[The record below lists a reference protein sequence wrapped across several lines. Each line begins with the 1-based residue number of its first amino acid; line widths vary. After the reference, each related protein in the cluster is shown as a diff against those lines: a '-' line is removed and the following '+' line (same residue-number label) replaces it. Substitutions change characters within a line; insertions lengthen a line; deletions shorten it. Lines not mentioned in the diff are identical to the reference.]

1 MDEGTIYTMYYT
13 ILYYTILYY
22 TILYYT
28 LLYYT
33 CIHIH
38 TYTCIHTYRKTIQLA
53 TQPSPPPHT
62 RYYHSNI
69 PNWTGIG
76 PTIRNVLFWKNW
88 TSPLVSLP
96 PPLVTLPP
104 PLTTMS
110 RGWGNSWPGI
120 PVCVCVCVCVHAY
133 IEREC
138 YVCICT
144 VDCKFL

>member
-1 MDEGTIYTMYYT
+1 MDEGAIYTLYYT

-22 TILYYT
+22 TILYYSI
-28 LLYYT
+28 LY
-33 CIHIH
+33 IH
-38 TYTCIHTYRKTIQLA
+38 TYTYIHTEKQFNWLH
-53 TQPSPPPHT
+53 SPPLPPHT

-120 PVCVCVCVCVHAY
+120 PVCVCVCVCTHTY
-133 IEREC
+133 IECEC

-144 VDCKFL
+144 VN